1 MSAWQVL
8 GLVFE
13 HLGNV
18 VSVVLILAL
27 LSGKKEARATLGWVL
42 LVLSVPYVGALAYLI
57 LGRRPSPFPGR
68 PSTFRAAGRHSAP
81 PDLPV
86 FMARASQLTGLEPAL
101 CRDLE
106 FLPGA
111 EYKYPRLFADIES
124 ARRRVV
130 LSYYVF
136 RRDDTGRRLLTLLSR
151 KAAEGVEVCLLY
163 DGWGAFWLAF
173 GGFLG
178 PSLRAGVRARPF
190 HPVADPLQMSRV
202 NFRNHRKIAVVD
214 GRIGYTGSINI
225 GDEYLG
231 LHPRFGSWKDVHV
244 RLEGAAALALEEVFR
259 EDWRTATGEI
269 LEPSS
274 EPADAGDTWLHVIPS
289 GPSQAEEKLFPL
301 LFAQL
306 AAAREQVDILTPYLV
321 PDHSLIAALSV
332 AARQGARVRVLVPGR
347 SNHPLVAAAGRSYYE
362 ELLDE
367 RVELYEVEQGML
379 HAKALLIDGVWAM
392 IGSANLDDRS
402 FHLNFEINV
411 AGAHPSLCR
420 HLGATFEEWLRGS
433 RRIVSADVAAK
444 SMLRRLVEGA
454 CRTLSP
460 VL

>member
-1 MSAWQVL
+1 MTAWQVL

-13 HLGNV
+13 HLGNIL
-18 VSVVLILAL
+18 SVVLILAL

-42 LVLSVPYVGALAYLI
+42 LVLFLPYAGAIAYLI
-57 LGRRPSPFPGR
+57 LGRLPQRFPGR
-68 PSTFRAAGRHSAP
+68 PSAFGIAGGHPAP
-81 PDLPV
+81 KELPGP
-86 FMARASQLTGLEPAL
+86 MARTTRLTGLAPTL
-101 CRDLE
+101 CRSLE
-106 FLPGA
+106 LLPGA
-111 EYKYPRLFADIES
+111 EHKYRRLFADIEA

-151 KAAEGVEVCLLY
+151 KASQGVEVCLLY

-173 GGFLG
+173 GGFLR
-178 PSLRAGVRARPF
+178 PCVRAGVRARPF

-202 NFRNHRKIAVVD
+202 NFRNHRKIAVID
-214 GRIGYTGSINI
+214 GEIGYTGSINI

-231 LHPRFGSWKDVHV
+231 RSPRFGPWKDVHV
-244 RLEGAAALALEEVFR
+244 RLEGAAATALEEVFR
-259 EDWRTATGEI
+259 EDWNTATGEV
-269 LEPSS
+269 LEPSP
-274 EPADAGDTWLHVIPS
+274 EPADPGDTWIHVIPS
-289 GPSQAEEKLFPL
+289 GPNQAEEKLFPL

-306 AAAREQVDILTPYLV
+306 ASAQRRVDILTPYLV
-321 PDHSLIAALSV
+321 PDHTLVAALAV
-332 AARQGARVRVLVPGR
+332 AARQGARVRVVLPGR

-367 RVELYEVEQGML
+367 GVELYEVPGGML
-379 HAKALLIDGVWAM
+379 HAKALLIDTGWAM
-392 IGSANLDDRS
+392 VGSTNLDDRS

-411 AGAHPSLCR
+411 AAAEPAFCE
-420 HLGATFEEWLRGS
+420 HLRSTFEGWVQEA
-433 RRIVSADVAAK
+433 RRVAPADVAAK
-444 SMLRRLVEGA
+444 SLVRRLVEGA

>member
-13 HLGNV
+13 HLGNI
-18 VSVVLILAL
+18 VSVLLILAI

-42 LVLSVPYVGALAYLI
+42 LVLFLPYAGAIAYLI
-57 LGRRPSPFPGR
+57 FGRRPQRFPGR
-68 PSTFRAAGRHSAP
+68 QSAFGAAGRHSAP
-81 PDLPV
+81 LGVAVPL
-86 FMARASQLTGLEPAL
+86 ARTTRLTGLAPTL
-101 CRDLE
+101 CRCLE

-111 EYKYPRLFADIES
+111 EHKYPRLFADIAA

-151 KAAEGVEVCLLY
+151 KASEGVEVCLLY

-173 GGFLG
+173 GGFLR
-178 PSLRAGVRARPF
+178 PCLRAGVRARPF

-202 NFRNHRKIAVVD
+202 NFRNHRKIAVID
-214 GRIGYTGSINI
+214 GEVGYTGSINI

-231 LHPRFGSWKDVHV
+231 RDARIGPWKDVHV
-244 RLEGAAALALEEVFR
+244 RLEGAAATALEEVFR
-259 EDWRTATGEI
+259 EDWRTATGEV
-269 LEPSS
+269 LAPSP
-274 EPADAGDTWLHVIPS
+274 EPADPGDTWIHVIPS

-301 LFAQL
+301 LVAQL
-306 AAAREQVDILTPYLV
+306 AAAQRRVDILTPYLV
-321 PDHSLIAALSV
+321 PDHSLVAALSV

-347 SNHPLVAAAGRSYYE
+347 SNHPLVAAAGRSYYD
-362 ELLDE
+362 ELMDE
-367 RVELYEVEQGML
+367 GVELYEVRGGML
-379 HAKALLIDGVWAM
+379 HAKALLIDEGWAM
-392 IGSANLDDRS
+392 VGSTNLDDRS

-411 AGAHPSLCR
+411 ATAHSPFCE
-420 HLGATFEEWLRGS
+420 HLRATFESWVEEA
-433 RRIVSADVAAK
+433 RRIEPADLAAK
-444 SMLRRLVEGA
+444 SLTRRLVEGA